1 MHLTTIVNGVKE
13 TRELE
18 DGSYLVGRAEA
29 CRIRLPFPDVSE
41 RHALIAVSGESAV
54 IEDLNSANGTFVN
67 GAAVEGPVK
76 LDDSMV
82 VQIGTTLMRVSGD
95 EPPPEP
101 EAEEAPRAEPKA
113 NGGDDDEAPGESA
126 DPMREIR
133 RSAQEQIHRELLKR
147 QSQRLA
153 VR

>member
-41 RHALIAVSGESAV
+41 RHAILAINGESAV

-67 GAAVEGPVK
+67 GVK
-76 LDDSMV
+76 ARAGQEIELKD
-82 VQIGTTLMRVSGD
+82 GD
-95 EPPPEP
+95 KILL
-101 EAEEAPRAEPKA
+101 A
-113 NGGDDDEAPGESA
+113 DEKFEY
-126 DPMREIR
+126 
-133 RSAQEQIHRELLKR
+133 KK
-147 QSQRLA
+147 
-153 VR
+153 